1 MILLWN
7 YIQNYGIIY
16 NNIKC
21 KLSIK
26 EYNGDNMI
34 DTHIHLNDNAYNDI
48 LNEIIKSAN
57 KNGINKMIVMGC
69 DYQSSLKAIEIA
81 KKYDNIYAM
90 VGLHPSE
97 VDKENDKELNWLKK
111 LLKEEK
117 VIGIGEIGL
126 DLYWTKENKEL
137 QIEYFEKQ
145 LQLSLEYN
153 LPICIHS
160 RDAIELTYQILS
172 KNNYKGIIH
181 CFSGS
186 LEMAKKFIKLGYLI
200 GIGGVVTF
208 KNTNLK
214 EVVKNIPMECIVT
227 ETDGPYLAPT
237 PYRGKLNKPEY
248 IRLIVEEIALLK
260 SMSITAVEKQIDEN
274 VNKVF
279 KI

>member
-1 MILLWN
+1 
-7 YIQNYGIIY
+7 
-16 NNIKC
+16 
-21 KLSIK
+21 
-26 EYNGDNMI
+26 MI
-34 DTHIHLNDNAYNDI
+34 DTHVHLNDNAYNDI

-57 KNGINKMIVMGC
+57 NNGINKMIVIGC

-81 KKYDNIYAM
+81 KKYENIYAM

-97 VDKENDKELNWLKK
+97 VDHETDSDLNWLKE
-111 LLKEEK
+111 LLVEDK
-117 VIGIGEIGL
+117 VIGVGEIGI
-126 DLYWTKENKEL
+126 DLYWTKENKDL

-153 LPICIHS
+153 LPVSIHS

-172 KNNYKGIIH
+172 KNKYKGVIH

-186 LEMAKKFIKLGYLI
+186 LEMANKFIKLGYLI

-214 EVVKNIPMECIVT
+214 DVVRNIPMESIIT

-237 PYRGKLNKPEY
+237 PFRGKMNKPEY
-248 IRLIVEEIALLK
+248 IKLIVDEIASLK
-260 SMSITAVEKQIDEN
+260 SLSVNEVEMQIDKN
-274 VNKVF
+274 VKKVF
-279 KI
+279 NI